1 MQHRKKNGYSIAEIL
16 LVFGI
21 IAGVLIGVWAMYTM
35 LGDHT
40 DTKAAIAE
48 IQLLRDAAV
57 RHKSALGNGNNY
69 ATKAGLGGFLPNAV
83 LKPYLGE
90 SGMAAGTNVFGDT
103 VDLYI
108 WPYPAGDN
116 LLVEYYGIPNG
127 DICVNVLN
135 HFGKVTDNEDGTYG
149 INSGD
154 SITGYVGG
162 EWYDMGCAPLSDNAY
177 VLYVQ
182 ID

>member
-1 MQHRKKNGYSIAEIL
+1 M
-16 LVFGI
+16 FGI

-35 LGDHT
+35 LGNEVDEQ
-40 DTKAAIAE
+40 KAIAE
-48 IQLLRDAAV
+48 IQMLRNAAV
-57 RHKSALGNGNNY
+57 RYKSAPGNGNNY
-69 ATKAGLGGFLPNAV
+69 ATLESVHGWPYNAA
-83 LKPYLGE
+83 LKPYLGS
-90 SGMAAGTNVFGDT
+90 SGLGAGANVFGDT

-108 WPYPAGDN
+108 QPYPAGDN

-127 DICVNVLN
+127 DICVNILN
-135 HFGKVTDNEDGTYG
+135 HFGKVTDNGNNTYQ

-154 SITGYVGG
+154 TVTGYVGG
-162 EWYDMGCAPLSDNAY
+162 SFADMGCEPVIDDSY